1 MANRGILI
9 TFEGPEGSGKSTQIR
24 LLEHYLTCKK
34 GLAVTV
40 TREPGG
46 TPLAEHFRDIL
57 KHHHTQERI
66 YPATE
71 LFLFE
76 AGRAQNVNEVIKPAL
91 AEGKIVLC
99 DRFTDSTI
107 AYQGY
112 ARGQNLHELEALN
125 RLALNGVE
133 IALTILLDLPPEAGF
148 ARAAQRE
155 ETRNNF
161 DRMESETLA
170 FHHKVR
176 DGFLALAERYPARIK
191 VFNAEQPQ
199 DVLAAAIAMEADN
212 VIGV

>member
-1 MANRGILI
+1 MVKCGKLI
-9 TFEGPEGSGKSTQIR
+9 TFEGPEGSGKSTQIK
-24 LLEHYLTCKK
+24 LLANYLSGAGCE
-34 GLAVTV
+34 VVV

-46 TPLAEHFRDIL
+46 TPLAEHFREIL
-57 KHHHTQERI
+57 KHHHTQEKI
-66 YPATE
+66 HPSTE

-91 AEGKIVLC
+91 AAGKIVLC

-112 ARGQNLHELEALN
+112 ARGQDLHMLETLN

-133 IALTILLDLPPEAGF
+133 IALTILLDLPPEVGF
-148 ARAAQRE
+148 ARAARRV
-155 ETRNNF
+155 ETQNSF

-176 DGFLALAERYPARIK
+176 SGFLALAAQYPERIK
-191 VFNAEQPQ
+191 VFHAEQPMEQ
-199 DVLAAAIAMEADN
+199 LAAAIAREAAD
-212 VIGV
+212 VVGI

>member
-1 MANRGILI
+1 MPDYGKLI
-9 TFEGPEGSGKSTQIR
+9 TFEGPEGSGKSTQIK
-24 LLEHYLTCKK
+24 LLERYLSGAGYK
-34 GLAVTV
+34 VEV

-57 KHHHTQERI
+57 KHHYTRERI

-99 DRFTDSTI
+99 DRFIDSTI

-112 ARGQNLHELEALN
+112 ARGQDLRVLETLN
-125 RLALNGVE
+125 HLALNGVE

-148 ARAAQRE
+148 ARTAKRV
-155 ETRNNF
+155 ETQNSF
-161 DRMESETLA
+161 DRLESETLA

-176 DGFLALAERYPARIK
+176 NGFLELAAKYPARIK
-191 VFNAEQPQ
+191 VFNAEQPEEQ
-199 DVLAAAIAMEADN
+199 LAEAIAREAAN
-212 VIGV
+212 VVGI

>member
-1 MANRGILI
+1 MLKLGKLI

-24 LLEHYLTCKK
+24 LLERSLRSAGYP
-34 GLAVTV
+34 VTV

-46 TPLAEHFRDIL
+46 TPLAEHFREIL
-57 KHHHTQERI
+57 KHHHTSESI

-91 AEGKIVLC
+91 ESGKIVLC

-112 ARGQNLHELEALN
+112 ARGTDLVVLETLN
-125 RLALNGVE
+125 KLALNGIE
-133 IALTILLDLPPEAGF
+133 ISLTILLDLSPEAGF
-148 ARAAQRE
+148 ARAARRV
-155 ETRNNF
+155 ETMNNF
-161 DRMESETLA
+161 DRMESEAIA

-176 DGFLALAERYPARIK
+176 TGFLELAGRYPERIK
-191 VFNAEQPQ
+191 VFNAEQPAEE
-199 DVLAAAIAMEADN
+199 LSAAILKEVMRVLGA
-212 VIGV
+212 

>member
-1 MANRGILI
+1 MVKYGKLI
-9 TFEGPEGSGKSTQIR
+9 TFEGPEGSGKSTQIK
-24 LLEHYLTCKK
+24 LLANYLS
-34 GLAVTV
+34 GAGSEVVV

-46 TPLAEHFRDIL
+46 TPLAEHFREIL
-57 KHHHTQERI
+57 KHHHTQEKI
-66 YPATE
+66 HPSTE

-91 AEGKIVLC
+91 AAGKIVLC

-112 ARGQNLHELEALN
+112 ARGQDLHMLETLN

-133 IALTILLDLPPEAGF
+133 IALTILLDLPPEVGF
-148 ARAAQRE
+148 ARAARRV
-155 ETRNNF
+155 ETQNSF

-176 DGFLALAERYPARIK
+176 SGFLALAAQYPERIK
-191 VFNAEQPQ
+191 IFNAEQPKEQ
-199 DVLAAAIAMEADN
+199 LAAAIAREAAD
-212 VIGV
+212 VVGI